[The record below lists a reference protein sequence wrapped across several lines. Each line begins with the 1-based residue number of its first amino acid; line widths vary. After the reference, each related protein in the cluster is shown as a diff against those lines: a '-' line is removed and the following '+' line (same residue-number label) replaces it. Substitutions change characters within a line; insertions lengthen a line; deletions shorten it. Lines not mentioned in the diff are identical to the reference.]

1 MLSNTQCQPDGGFH
15 WFAVAARYTSASEA
29 PIAAGGAAEGGG
41 AVDDP
46 PRGDGEADPAGPD
59 TPRAAEAPTVVPA
72 RPGPADRDVDTTPS
86 QAPPGAGGG
95 EIAAVGAPEPTPL
108 MPPPP
113 PAVEA
118 AAQQVSDAG
127 PRSAAVP
134 LLQASQPGVRRTM
147 PRAASTAASDVMAA
161 QEVAPRAPAAAQ
173 AAVRLA
179 GGHYVIKCQY
189 LSKRARKQL

>member
-1 MLSNTQCQPDGGFH
+1 MTL
-15 WFAVAARYTSASEA
+15 Y
-29 PIAAGGAAEGGG
+29 IKYAEGGG

-72 RPGPADRDVDTTPS
+72 RPCPADRDVDTTPS
-86 QAPPGAGGG
+86 QAPQ
-95 EIAAVGAPEPTPL
+95 EIAAVGAPKPTPL

-127 PRSAAVP
+127 PGSGVP
-134 LLQASQPGVRRTM
+134 LLQALQPGVRRTM
-147 PRAASTAASDVMAA
+147 PRAASTAASGVVAA

-173 AAVRLA
+173 AAVPLA